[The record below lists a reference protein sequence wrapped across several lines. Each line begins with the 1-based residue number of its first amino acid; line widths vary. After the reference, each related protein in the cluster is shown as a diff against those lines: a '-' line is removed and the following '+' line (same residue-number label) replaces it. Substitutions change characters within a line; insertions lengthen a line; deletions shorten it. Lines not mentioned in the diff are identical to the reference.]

1 MNKLNNIL
9 KSLKVIIFLAKS
21 HEEYII
27 CEEAPKIQIVG
38 KLWFISCT
46 EIIATLSPEEVVLK
60 TDLTGHSAQL
70 VIHI

>member
-1 MNKLNNIL
+1 MFPTIHKVNILVLIKKNKLKMNRLNNTL

-38 KLWFISCT
+38 KL
-46 EIIATLSPEEVVLK
+46 
-60 TDLTGHSAQL
+60 
-70 VIHI
+70 